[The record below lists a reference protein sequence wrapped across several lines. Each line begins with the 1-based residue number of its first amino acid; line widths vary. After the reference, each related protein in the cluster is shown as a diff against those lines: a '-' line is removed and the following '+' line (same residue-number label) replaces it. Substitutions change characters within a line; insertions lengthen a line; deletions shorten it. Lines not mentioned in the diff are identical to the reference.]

1 MAKPFKSARSGGAGG
16 RDRRAGGG
24 GRFDGARGG
33 GKRFGGKPFG
43 EKKLW
48 ERGASNRD
56 GGKVFMHKATCAECG
71 DMCQVPFKPNG
82 TKPVLCSMCFQKSG
96 GKAPS
101 RPFEDRRAPMS
112 GGAGS
117 IDRDQLKAI
126 NTKLDAIL
134 KILEGEE

>member
-1 MAKPFKSARSGGAGG
+1 MAKPFKSKRS
-16 RDRRAGGG
+16 GG

-33 GKRFGGKPFG
+33 GKSFGGKSFG
-43 EKKLW
+43 GKKPW
-48 ERGASNRD
+48 ERGGDKRD

-82 TKPVLCSMCFQKSG
+82 TKPVLCSTSFQKSSG
-96 GKAPS
+96 SAPS
-101 RPFEDRRAPMS
+101 RSFSDRRAPAS
-112 GGAGS
+112 AGS
-117 IDRDQLKAI
+117 GFGDRDALKAI